1 MLNNYNVRKLI
12 LQHSMNILTYNHTIS
27 SLFVLSGR
35 LYQKNIIPILILT
48 AVLIGPAFLIG
59 IAGMSEVESILFFL
73 SVRVL
78 EAGITLGI
86 IGTAFGRYF
95 PTLGV
100 LRVFR
105 SIVLLGTIHV
115 AILQY
120 LLFIT
125 GVMGLTLPFPFNIL
139 IIALWLAGL
148 LLTSMSQPV
157 FIVEGVRGIRAMIRS
172 IQLARGDLS
181 RVFFVVVIS
190 TILQF
195 IVFAVFFS
203 LFMPDLNLN
212 GEHNQSSSLPLLM
225 SEILNDP
232 EVHVAIRWS
241 QYLASLLFYP
251 FSSLVTGLL
260 YFDLTS
266 RQRELNLDQMA
277 QFSNRMF
284 GTSLSENDESDE
296 EDNEEIIEPAKV
308 EVIDPEQVD
317 ENKDK

>member
-1 MLNNYNVRKLI
+1 
-12 LQHSMNILTYNHTIS
+12 MNLLTYNHTIS

-48 AVLIGPAFLIG
+48 AVLIAPAFLIG
-59 IAGMSEVESILFFL
+59 FAGMSEVESILFFL

-105 SIVLLGTIHV
+105 SIILLGTIHV

-157 FIVEGVRGIRAMIRS
+157 FIVEGVRGVRAMIRS

-203 LFMPDLNLN
+203 LFMPELNLN

-251 FSSLVTGLL
+251 FSSLVTSLL
-260 YFDLTS
+260 YFDLAS
-266 RQRELNLDQMA
+266 RKRELNLDQMA

-284 GTSLSENDESDE
+284 GTSLSETDEYDE

-317 ENKDK
+317 ENKEK

>member
-1 MLNNYNVRKLI
+1 
-12 LQHSMNILTYNHTIS
+12 MNLLTYNHTIP

-48 AVLIGPAFLIG
+48 AVLIAPAFLIG
-59 IAGMSEVESILFFL
+59 FAGMSEVESIVFFL

-95 PTLGV
+95 PALGI

-105 SIVLLGTIHV
+105 SIILLGTIHV

-139 IIALWLAGL
+139 IIALWLGGL

-157 FIVEGVRGIRAMIRS
+157 FIVEGVRGLRAMTRS
-172 IQLARGDLS
+172 IHLARGDLS

-195 IVFAVFFS
+195 IVFEIFFT
-203 LFMPDLNLN
+203 LFMPEFNLN
-212 GEHNQSSSLPLLM
+212 AEHNQSSSLPILI

-232 EVHVAIRWS
+232 EVHLAIRWS
-241 QYLASLLFYP
+241 QYLASLFFYP
-251 FSSLVTGLL
+251 YASLVTGLL
-260 YFDLTS
+260 YFDLAS
-266 RQRELNLDQMA
+266 RQQVLKVDKLA
-277 QFSNRMF
+277 QFSNRIF
-284 GTSLSENDESDE
+284 GTSLSGTEESDI
-296 EDNEEIIEPAKV
+296 DNDEEIIEPAKV
-308 EVIDPEQVD
+308 EVIDPEEVD

>member
-1 MLNNYNVRKLI
+1 
-12 LQHSMNILTYNHTIS
+12 
-27 SLFVLSGR
+27 
-35 LYQKNIIPILILT
+35 LILT
-48 AVLIGPAFLIG
+48 AVLIAPAFLIG
-59 IAGMSEVESILFFL
+59 FAGLSEVESIVFFL

-86 IGTAFGRYF
+86 IGTAFGRFF
-95 PTLGV
+95 PALGI

-105 SIVLLGTIHV
+105 SITLLGTIHV

-120 LLFIT
+120 LLFVT

-139 IIALWLAGL
+139 IITLWLGGL

-157 FIVEGVRGIRAMIRS
+157 FIVEGVRGLRAMIRS

-195 IVFAVFFS
+195 IVFAVFFT
-203 LFMPDLNLN
+203 LFMPEFNLN
-212 GEHNQSSSLPLLM
+212 AEQNESSSLPILM

-232 EVHVAIRWS
+232 EVHLAIRWS

-251 FSSLVTGLL
+251 FASLVTGLL
-260 YFDLTS
+260 YFDLAS
-266 RQRELNLDQMA
+266 RQQVLNVDKLA

-284 GTSLSENDESDE
+284 GTSLSETEESDKD
-296 EDNEEIIEPAKV
+296 DNEEIIEPAKV

>member
-1 MLNNYNVRKLI
+1 
-12 LQHSMNILTYNHTIS
+12 MNLLTYNHTIS

-48 AVLIGPAFLIG
+48 AVLIAPAFLVG
-59 IAGMSEVESILFFL
+59 FAGMSEVESILFFL

-86 IGTAFGRYF
+86 IGTAFGRVF

-100 LRVFR
+100 LRAFR
-105 SIVLLGTIHV
+105 SIILLGAIHV

-125 GVMGLTLPFPFNIL
+125 GVMGLTLPFPINIL

-157 FIVEGVRGIRAMIRS
+157 LIVEGVRGIRAMIRS

-203 LFMPDLNLN
+203 LFMPELNLN
-212 GEHNQSSSLPLLM
+212 GEHNRSSSLPLLM

-260 YFDLTS
+260 YFDLAS
-266 RQRELNLDQMA
+266 RQQTLDVDKLG
-277 QFSNRMF
+277 QFSSQMF
-284 GTSLSENDESDE
+284 GTSLSKTEESNKNDND
-296 EDNEEIIEPAKV
+296 EIIEPDKV
-308 EVIDPEQVD
+308 EAIDPEKAKQD
-317 ENKDK
+317 NDK

>member
-1 MLNNYNVRKLI
+1 
-12 LQHSMNILTYNHTIS
+12 MNLLTYNHSIA
-27 SLFVLSGR
+27 SLFILSGR

-48 AVLIGPAFLIG
+48 SVIIAPAFLLG
-59 IAGMSEVESILFFL
+59 FAGFSEVESIVFFL

-78 EAGITLGI
+78 EAAVTLGI
-86 IGTAFGRYF
+86 IGTAFGSYF
-95 PTLGV
+95 PSLGI

-105 SIVLLGTIHV
+105 SIILLGTIHV

-125 GVMGLTLPFPFNIL
+125 GVMGLTLPFPLNIVV
-139 IIALWLAGL
+139 IAFWLGGL

-157 FIVEGVRGIRAMIRS
+157 FIVEGTRGIRALIRS

-195 IVFAVFFS
+195 IVFAVFFT
-203 LFMPDLNLN
+203 LFMPDFNLDV
-212 GEHNQSSSLPLLM
+212 EHTQNSSLPILM

-232 EVHVAIRWS
+232 QVHLAIRWS

-251 FSSLVTGLL
+251 FASLVTCFL
-260 YFDLTS
+260 YFDLAR
-266 RQRELNLDQMA
+266 RQQSLNVDKLA
-277 QFSNRMF
+277 QFSNQMF
-284 GTSLSENDESDE
+284 GTPLSANE
-296 EDNEEIIEPAKV
+296 EAEMGENEEIIEPSKV
-308 EVIDPEQVD
+308 EVIDPETSD
-317 ENKDK
+317 TNKDK

>member
-1 MLNNYNVRKLI
+1 
-12 LQHSMNILTYNHTIS
+12 MNLLTYNHTIS
-27 SLFVLSGR
+27 SLFILSGR

-48 AVLIGPAFLIG
+48 AVLIAPACLIG
-59 IAGMSEVESILFFL
+59 IAGMSEVESIVFFL

-86 IGTAFGRYF
+86 IGTAFGRFF
-95 PTLGV
+95 PALGI

-105 SIVLLGTIHV
+105 SIILLGTIHV

-139 IIALWLAGL
+139 IIALWLGGL
-148 LLTSMSQPV
+148 LLTSMSQSV

-172 IQLARGDLS
+172 IKLACGDLS
-181 RVFFVVVIS
+181 RVFFVVAIS
-190 TILQF
+190 TMLQF
-195 IVFAVFFS
+195 IVFAVFFT
-203 LFMPDLNLN
+203 LFMPEFNLN
-212 GEHNQSSSLPLLM
+212 AEQNQSSSLPILM

-232 EVHVAIRWS
+232 EVHLAIRWS

-251 FSSLVTGLL
+251 FASLVTCLL
-260 YFDLTS
+260 YFDLAS
-266 RQRELNLDQMA
+266 RQQVLKVEKMA

-284 GTSLSENDESDE
+284 GTSLSETEESDK
-296 EDNEEIIEPAKV
+296 DDDEEIIEPTKV
-308 EVIDPEQVD
+308 EVIDPEQMD
-317 ENKDK
+317 KNKDK

>member
-1 MLNNYNVRKLI
+1 
-12 LQHSMNILTYNHTIS
+12 MNLLTYNHSIS
-27 SLFVLSGR
+27 SLFFLSGR

-48 AVLIGPAFLIG
+48 AVLISPAFLIG
-59 IAGMSEVESILFFL
+59 FAGMSEVESIVFFL

-86 IGTAFGRYF
+86 IGTAFGRFF
-95 PTLGV
+95 PALGI

-105 SIVLLGTIHV
+105 SIILLGTIHV

-139 IIALWLAGL
+139 IIALWLGGL

-203 LFMPDLNLN
+203 LFMPELNLN
-212 GEHNQSSSLPLLM
+212 GEHDRSSSIPLLM

-260 YFDLTS
+260 YFDLAS
-266 RQRELNLDQMA
+266 RHRELNLDQMA

-308 EVIDPEQVD
+308 EEIDPKLVD
-317 ENKDK
+317 KNKDK

>member
-1 MLNNYNVRKLI
+1 
-12 LQHSMNILTYNHTIS
+12 MNLLTFNHTIS
-27 SLFVLSGR
+27 SLFVLSAR
-35 LYQKNIIPILILT
+35 LYQKNIVPILILT
-48 AVLIGPAFLIG
+48 AVLIAPGFLIG
-59 IAGMSEVESILFFL
+59 LAGMSEVESIIFFL

-86 IGTAFGRYF
+86 IGTAFGKFF
-95 PTLGV
+95 PALGI

-105 SIVLLGTIHV
+105 SIILLGSIHV

-139 IIALWLAGL
+139 IIALWLGGL

-195 IVFAVFFS
+195 TVFAVFFS
-203 LFMPDLNLN
+203 MFMPEFNLN
-212 GEHNQSSSLPLLM
+212 AEQNQSSSLPILM

-232 EVHVAIRWS
+232 EVHLAIRWS
-241 QYLASLLFYP
+241 QYLASLFFYP
-251 FSSLVTGLL
+251 FASLVTCFL
-260 YFDLTS
+260 YFDLAS
-266 RQRELNLDQMA
+266 RQHVLNVDKLA
-277 QFSNRMF
+277 QFSNQMF
-284 GTSLSENDESDE
+284 GTSLSETEESDKD
-296 EDNEEIIEPAKV
+296 DNDEIIESTKM
-308 EVIDPEQVD
+308 EVIEPEQVD

>member
-1 MLNNYNVRKLI
+1 
-12 LQHSMNILTYNHTIS
+12 MNLLTYNHTIS
-27 SLFVLSGR
+27 SLFILSGR

-48 AVLIGPAFLIG
+48 AILIAPAFLLG
-59 IAGMSEVESILFFL
+59 FTGMSEVESIVFFL

-95 PTLGV
+95 PVLGI

-105 SIVLLGTIHV
+105 SIILLGTIHV

-139 IIALWLAGL
+139 IIALWLGGML
-148 LLTSMSQPV
+148 LSSMSQSV
-157 FIVEGVRGIRAMIRS
+157 FIVEGVRGIRAIIRS

-195 IVFAVFFS
+195 IVFALFFT
-203 LFMPDLNLN
+203 LFMPEFNLN
-212 GEHNQSSSLPLLM
+212 VEQNQSSSLPIIM

-232 EVHVAIRWS
+232 GVHLAIRWS

-251 FSSLVTGLL
+251 FASIVTSLL
-260 YFDLTS
+260 YFDLAS
-266 RQRELNLDQMA
+266 RQQVLNVEKLA

-284 GTSLSENDESDE
+284 GTSLSKTEESDKD
-296 EDNEEIIEPAKV
+296 DNEEIIDPAKV

>member
-1 MLNNYNVRKLI
+1 
-12 LQHSMNILTYNHTIS
+12 MNLLTYNHTIS

-48 AVLIGPAFLIG
+48 AVLIGPAFLLG
-59 IAGMSEVESILFFL
+59 FAGMSEVESILFFL

-86 IGTAFGRYF
+86 IGTAFGSYF

-105 SIVLLGTIHV
+105 SIILLGTIHV

-120 LLFIT
+120 LLFVT
-125 GVMGLTLPFPFNIL
+125 GVMGLTLPFPINIL

-157 FIVEGVRGIRAMIRS
+157 LIVEGVRGIRAMIRS

-203 LFMPDLNLN
+203 LFMPELNLN
-212 GEHNQSSSLPLLM
+212 GEHNQSNSLPLLM

-251 FSSLVTGLL
+251 FSSLVTCLL
-260 YFDLTS
+260 YFDLAS
-266 RQRELNLDQMA
+266 RKRELNLDQMA
-277 QFSNRMF
+277 QFSNQMF
-284 GTSLSENDESDE
+284 GTSLSVNDESDE
-296 EDNEEIIEPAKV
+296 EDNEEIIEPVKV
-308 EVIDPEQVD
+308 EEIDPEQVD
-317 ENKDK
+317 KNKDK

>member
-1 MLNNYNVRKLI
+1 
-12 LQHSMNILTYNHTIS
+12 MNLLTYNHTIS
-27 SLFVLSGR
+27 SLFILSGR
-35 LYQKNIIPILILT
+35 LYQKNILPTSILT
-48 AVLIGPAFLIG
+48 AVFIAPAFLIG
-59 IAGMSEVESILFFL
+59 FAGMSEVESIVFFL

-86 IGTAFGRYF
+86 IGTAFGRFF
-95 PTLGV
+95 PALGI

-105 SIVLLGTIHV
+105 SIILLGTIHV

-139 IIALWLAGL
+139 IIAVWLGGL

-172 IQLARGDLS
+172 IQLARSDLS

-203 LFMPDLNLN
+203 LFMPEFNLN
-212 GEHNQSSSLPLLM
+212 AEQNQSSSIPILM

-232 EVHVAIRWS
+232 EVHLAIRWS

-251 FSSLVTGLL
+251 FASLVTGLL
-260 YFDLTS
+260 YFDLAS
-266 RQRELNLDQMA
+266 RQQVLNVDKLS

-284 GTSLSENDESDE
+284 GTSLSETEESDKD
-296 EDNEEIIEPAKV
+296 DNDEIIESTKM
-308 EVIDPEQVD
+308 EVIEPEQVD

>member
-1 MLNNYNVRKLI
+1 
-12 LQHSMNILTYNHTIS
+12 MNLLTYNHTIS

-48 AVLIGPAFLIG
+48 AVLIAPAFLIG
-59 IAGMSEVESILFFL
+59 FAGMSEVESVLFFL

-86 IGTAFGRYF
+86 IGTAFSKYF
-95 PTLGV
+95 PSLGV

-148 LLTSMSQPV
+148 LLTSLSQPV

-172 IQLARGDLS
+172 IQLARSDLS

-203 LFMPDLNLN
+203 LFMPELNLN
-212 GEHNQSSSLPLLM
+212 GEHNSSSSLPLLM

-260 YFDLTS
+260 YFDLAS

-308 EVIDPEQVD
+308 EVIDPEQLD
-317 ENKDK
+317 KNKDK

>member
-1 MLNNYNVRKLI
+1 
-12 LQHSMNILTYNHTIS
+12 MNLLTYNHTIS

-48 AVLIGPAFLIG
+48 GVLILPAFLIG
-59 IAGMSEVESILFFL
+59 FTGMSEVESIVFFL

-86 IGTAFGRYF
+86 IGTAFGRFF
-95 PTLGV
+95 PALGI

-105 SIVLLGTIHV
+105 SIILLGTIHV

-139 IIALWLAGL
+139 IIALWLGGL

-195 IVFAVFFS
+195 IVFAFFFS
-203 LFMPDLNLN
+203 LFMPELNLN
-212 GEHNQSSSLPLLM
+212 GEHDQSGSIPLLM

-260 YFDLTS
+260 YFDLS
-266 RQRELNLDQMA
+266 NRHRELNLDQMA
-277 QFSNRMF
+277 EFSNRMF

-296 EDNEEIIEPAKV
+296 EDNEEIIEQAKV
-308 EVIDPEQVD
+308 EEIDPEQVD
-317 ENKDK
+317 KNKDK